1 MVPWYSTSLVDRKNT
16 VLHAST
22 AMDDLQHRLSTMSV
36 ANDSDNAWLNATWA
50 DQKAK
55 YDREDEEI
63 AALKALRCARQHWL
77 M

>member
-1 MVPWYSTSLVDRKNT
+1 
-16 VLHAST
+16 
-22 AMDDLQHRLSTMSV
+22 MDDLQHRLSTMSV
-36 ANDSDNAWLNATWA
+36 ANDSDNAWLNATWE